1 MEIIRFQKIY
11 PHNLIQD
18 GLVSGGRFSVWRDIW
33 RSVVLGSISN
43 SLDIIRAILHVH
55 AIPNYSS
62 AFGREWGEVYCPL
75 SALQLLAGSGGGP
88 SSFLHFQLTLIILS
102 RSRYW
107 AHNALFSFSSRVSP
121 ISALVTIHSS
131 AFGREWRLAMTDNR
145 HWRGFSRWSSD
156 RSSGFKLLA
165 GTQGLNTRLKWRH
178 VY

>member
-62 AFGREWGEVYCPL
+62 AFGREWG
-75 SALQLLAGSGGGP
+75 GGILP
-88 SSFLHFQLTLIILS
+88 SIC
-102 RSRYW
+102 
-107 AHNALFSFSSRVSP
+107 
-121 ISALVTIHSS
+121 SS
-131 AFGREWRLAMTDNR
+131 AFGREWRRAVVVPTFSTDTHNSVKVSLL
-145 HWRGFSRWSSD
+145 GPQCTVLVQFSCISD
-156 RSSGFKLLA
+156 IGVGHYPLFSFWPGVETGNDR
-165 GTQGLNTRLKWRH
+165 
-178 VY
+178 

>member
-102 RSRYW
+102 RSRYGPTM
-107 AHNALFSFSSRVSP
+107 HCSRSV
-121 ISALVTIHSS
+121 LVYL
-131 AFGREWRLAMTDNR
+131 RYR
-145 HWRGFSRWSSD
+145 RWSLSTLQ
-156 RSSGFKLLA
+156 LLA
-165 GTQGLNTRLKWRH
+165 GSGDWQ
-178 VY
+178 